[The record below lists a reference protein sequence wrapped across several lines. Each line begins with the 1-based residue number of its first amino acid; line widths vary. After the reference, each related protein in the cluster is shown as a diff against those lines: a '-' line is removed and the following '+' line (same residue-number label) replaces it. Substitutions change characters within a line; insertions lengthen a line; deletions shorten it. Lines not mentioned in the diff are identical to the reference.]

1 MFAAT
6 VELGLLVDGSWGS
19 MVLRKAG
26 MAWRSRLYWSNIA
39 CGDGSVAVVGDGG
52 VVGWSWAGLVEMA
65 LIGGAGWQFVSSGSG
80 VDDGGGGVCAKLMD
94 AGGCWAVR
102 RHLQS
107 SRVAWHVKPG
117 GVVRCTVQC
126 WWRLLWSCCRSWVTS
141 C

>member
-1 MFAAT
+1 MAT
-6 VELGLLVDGSWGS
+6 VELELWVGNSWGS
-19 MVLRKAG
+19 MVLMKAG

-52 VVGWSWAGLVEMA
+52 VVGGSWAGLVGVA
-65 LIGGAGWQFVSSGSG
+65 LWIGGPGWQFLSSGSG
-80 VDDGGGGVCAKLMD
+80 VGDGGGGVCSKLMN

-117 GVVRCTVQC
+117 G
-126 WWRLLWSCCRSWVTS
+126 WW
-141 C
+141 